1 MSQWEQTTLGEV
13 CDVRRG
19 TTITKKQTV
28 EGTVPVIGG
37 GRKPTYYHNES
48 NREENCIT
56 VSGSGA
62 SAGLVNIW
70 NEPIFASDCS
80 TVEPK
85 DLTQLTN
92 FLYYYLCSKQDFI
105 YKNFRS
111 GAAQP
116 HVYAKDI
123 ETIDYPLVP
132 VSEQERIVSILDEA
146 FEAIDTA
153 IANTEKNLAN
163 TEELFQS
170 ILEQQFKYLD
180 SEESEWEEAQM
191 DAVSASFST
200 WDPRK
205 QPSESFEYIDVSSV
219 CRKSLEITETT
230 MTLGSE
236 APSRARR
243 VVKSGDVIFATIR
256 PTLKRIA
263 IIPPELDGA
272 ICSTGYFVIRP
283 TESLLSKYVFY
294 YLNGGR
300 FLNEME
306 ALQRGASYPAVS
318 DRDVKNHQICFPS
331 LAEQERI
338 VAILDEANESV
349 QGLRDGLL
357 VKLAG
362 LEELKQSVLVKAFA
376 GELTDSVLEEAG
388 V

>member
-1 MSQWEQTTLGEV
+1 MNNWEQTTLGEV

-92 FLYYYLCSKQDFI
+92 FIYYYLCSKQDFI

-153 IANTEKNLAN
+153 IANTEKNLSN

-170 ILEQQFKYLD
+170 ILDQQFNNLD
-180 SEESEWEEAQM
+180 SGENDWQQ
-191 DAVSASFST
+191 T
-200 WDPRK
+200 
-205 QPSESFEYIDVSSV
+205 
-219 CRKSLEITETT
+219 
-230 MTLGSE
+230 TLGEVLKLEYGKGLPKEDRIDSGKYAAYGSNGIKHRTNRFYFE
-236 APSRARR
+236 KPS
-243 VVKSGDVIFATIR
+243 
-256 PTLKRIA
+256 
-263 IIPPELDGA
+263 II
-272 ICSTGYFVIRP
+272 V
-283 TESLLSKYVFY
+283 
-294 YLNGGR
+294 GR
-300 FLNEME
+300 KDQQ
-306 ALQRGASYPAVS
+306 A
-318 DRDVKNHQICFPS
+318 K
-331 LAEQERI
+331 
-338 VAILDEANESV
+338 
-349 QGLRDGLL
+349 
-357 VKLAG
+357 
-362 LEELKQSVLVKAFA
+362 
-376 GELTDSVLEEAG
+376 
-388 V
+388 

>member
-1 MSQWEQTTLGEV
+1 MSKWQQTTLGEV
-13 CDVRRG
+13 CEVRRG

-85 DLTQLTN
+85 DLTQLSN

-132 VSEQERIVSILDEA
+132 VSEQERIVAFLDEA

-153 IANTEKNLAN
+153 IANTEKNLSN
-163 TEELFQS
+163 TEELFMSFRKEIFKEITGRSKILPLGKVCENLDKYRVPITKSKREAGVIPYYGASGIVDYVAEYLFDEDLLLVSEDGANLIARTYPIAFSVEGKIWVNNHAHVLKFENTNQQEFVEHYLNS
-170 ILEQQFKYLD
+170 ISLENWVSGMAQPKLNQKALASIPIPWPSNSDLFKLVT
-180 SEESEWEEAQM
+180 SQVIEM
-191 DAVSASFST
+191 
-200 WDPRK
+200 K
-205 QPSESFEYIDVSSV
+205 NKSESIMEVN
-219 CRKSLEITETT
+219 KS
-230 MTLGSE
+230 
-236 APSRARR
+236 
-243 VVKSGDVIFATIR
+243 
-256 PTLKRIA
+256 
-263 IIPPELDGA
+263 
-272 ICSTGYFVIRP
+272 
-283 TESLLSKYVFY
+283 
-294 YLNGGR
+294 
-300 FLNEME
+300 
-306 ALQRGASYPAVS
+306 
-318 DRDVKNHQICFPS
+318 
-331 LAEQERI
+331 
-338 VAILDEANESV
+338 
-349 QGLRDGLL
+349 
-357 VKLAG
+357 KLAA
-362 LEELKQSVLVKAFA
+362 LEELKQSVLEKAFS